1 MATRTILTDEDK
13 GLSKKSRE
21 VTDFNKRLH
30 TLLDDMRETLIE
42 ADGLGIA
49 APQVGVLR
57 RVALIVDT
65 NIEVTSDETAM
76 DEMIIELINPE
87 ILSVDGEQSGSE
99 GCLSIPG
106 VNGLVTR
113 PMSVKIKAQDRE
125 GNFFEYEG
133 DELTARAICHEIDH
147 LNGELF
153 TAKVERYLTDE
164 EVEEMRQERAEA
176 KKRNQ
181 DIATDNT

>member
-1 MATRTILTDEDK
+1 
-13 GLSKKSRE
+13 
-21 VTDFNKRLH
+21 
-30 TLLDDMRETLIE
+30 
-42 ADGLGIA
+42 
-49 APQVGVLR
+49 
-57 RVALIVDT
+57 
-65 NIEVTSDETAM
+65 
-76 DEMIIELINPE
+76 
-87 ILSVDGEQSGSE
+87 
-99 GCLSIPG
+99 
-106 VNGLVTR
+106 
-113 PMSVKIKAQDRE
+113 MSVKIKAQDRE